1 VESGAPG
8 KNAHGGSPSQ
18 ASERFDQLAS
28 ELEQLVQEHASEIDQ
43 VQRALSEAE
52 QGVDLDS
59 LKEEAQRRANEIRR
73 SLAGLPQTGADPGS
87 GRAAAALGKEHAGSM
102 AQSLERLSLADA
114 VQSGRDA
121 LSALKDAEKKAK
133 APRGPSDWVDEDAV
147 SDGRR
152 QVERQLKWAQE
163 QLDKLKKQSEA
174 KAKAQL
180 SQSGE
185 REQGHSRRAGNLAA
199 RGKNGETALPE
210 DALEALER
218 AEGLMRQAARA
229 LSEGKGEKGLELQR
243 EAQRLL
249 ERSDNGQTTDPEGD
263 QPQPKSS
270 DESGKG
276 GIRTGGEVPKKD
288 DGKRAEEFRNR
299 VLRGLGKAKNGRL
312 APAVRRYA
320 EGLLE

>member
-1 VESGAPG
+1 
-8 KNAHGGSPSQ
+8 
-18 ASERFDQLAS
+18 
-28 ELEQLVQEHASEIDQ
+28 
-43 VQRALSEAE
+43 
-52 QGVDLDS
+52 
-59 LKEEAQRRANEIRR
+59 
-73 SLAGLPQTGADPGS
+73 
-87 GRAAAALGKEHAGSM
+87 
-102 AQSLERLSLADA
+102 
-114 VQSGRDA
+114 
-121 LSALKDAEKKAK
+121 
-133 APRGPSDWVDEDAV
+133 
-147 SDGRR
+147 
-152 QVERQLKWAQE
+152 
-163 QLDKLKKQSEA
+163 
-174 KAKAQL
+174 
-180 SQSGE
+180 
-185 REQGHSRRAGNLAA
+185 
-199 RGKNGETALPE
+199 
-210 DALEALER
+210 
-218 AEGLMRQAARA
+218 MRQAARA